1 MDSSLVD
8 VDVQSNYVR
17 VTLKGKILQLCLQES
32 VKSELSSAQ
41 RSQTTGQLLIKMPKV
56 YKIFQKLLTYIQI
69 TQLFQQNPVIREFVK
84 QNNSKTTVNEVKEKK
99 TVYLEVDD
107 SKKVDFKNI
116 INNKGKTQSQQKP
129 LIKNKEKENSSNFV
143 DDPDVPPLM

>member
-1 MDSSLVD
+1 MVHRLTVMNQSMYSIYSRAWNIVTFLFLRVQFELSDDDENILLNVFVFKHMDSSLVD

-69 TQLFQQNPVIREFVK
+69 TQLF
-84 QNNSKTTVNEVKEKK
+84 
-99 TVYLEVDD
+99 
-107 SKKVDFKNI
+107 
-116 INNKGKTQSQQKP
+116 
-129 LIKNKEKENSSNFV
+129 
-143 DDPDVPPLM
+143 